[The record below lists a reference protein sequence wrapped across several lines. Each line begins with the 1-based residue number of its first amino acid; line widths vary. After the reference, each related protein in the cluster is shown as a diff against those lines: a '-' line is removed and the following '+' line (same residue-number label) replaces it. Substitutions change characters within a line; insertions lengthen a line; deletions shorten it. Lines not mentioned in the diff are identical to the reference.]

1 MIVNENSE
9 KIEKPIKVLI
19 SIWADPAMYLATTFT
34 ARILSETVETVD
46 LLYRTPNAHFD
57 VANDVKFG
65 SRSRLH
71 PIGGGHAGWR
81 DKIDYAKFII
91 TAAMLALREK
101 PDVIIGYNTLGF
113 VVAYSASKFSPNS
126 KLIYHNFDFDTS
138 TKGLGF
144 LGRLLKR
151 FEFFAARRADVTIFP
166 APERASKY
174 QEMAGLNVEPLSVM
188 NCFPRSWPRQKT
200 GELQSLLKSKGL
212 CFDQLVV
219 HLGSIDPFHG
229 IEATIRSVLQWNGN
243 WGLIVAGFSNGSY
256 LEEMQ
261 NLVHDL
267 GLSNRVIFLPSVSYS
282 LWYDCLYSAH
292 LGICLYEPCNL
303 SHAYMAGTSQ
313 KLNNYLVA
321 GIPSIVSN
329 SPDFIAFVG
338 KYKTSKIADA
348 TDAISI
354 SQAVNSLLCNPEEYA
369 DYCQA
374 VKKAFESEFNFEK
387 QFEPILHKLVD
398 ARHDH

>member
-1 MIVNENSE
+1 M
-9 KIEKPIKVLI
+9 KVLI

-34 ARILSETVETVD
+34 ARIFSENGESVE
-46 LLYRTPNAHFD
+46 LLYRKPNAHFD
-57 VANDVKFG
+57 VASDVKFG

-71 PIGGGHAGWR
+71 PVGGGYAGWR
-81 DKIDYAKFII
+81 DKIDYVKFII
-91 TAAMLALREK
+91 KSVILARREK
-101 PDVIIGYNTLGF
+101 PDVIIGYNTLGY
-113 VVAYSASKFSPNS
+113 VAAYIASKVSPKS
-126 KLIYHNFDFDTS
+126 KLIYHNFDFDVS
-138 TKGLGF
+138 TKGLGL
-144 LGRLLKR
+144 LGRMLKR
-151 FEFFAARRADVTIFP
+151 VELFAAHRAFITIFP
-166 APERASKY
+166 APERAAKY
-174 QEMAGLNVEPLSVM
+174 RGMARLNRAPLSVL
-188 NCFPRSWPRQKT
+188 NCFPRFWPQQKT
-200 GELQSLLKSKGL
+200 GELHTLLKSKNL
-212 CFDQLVV
+212 YFEQLVV

-229 IEATIRSVLQWNGN
+229 IEATIRSVLEWKGN

-261 NLVHDL
+261 KLVSDL
-267 GLSNRVIFLPSVSYS
+267 ELLNRVIFLPSVSNS

-329 SPDFIAFVG
+329 SPDFIAFVE

-348 TDAISI
+348 TDANSI

-369 DYCQA
+369 DYCRA
-374 VKKAFESEFNFEK
+374 VKNAFESEFNFEK
-387 QFEPILHKLVD
+387 QFEPILSRLVN
-398 ARHDH
+398 AQHDR